1 LSSDVN
7 ECVEKVIKEL
17 NYFNELINIWKSA
30 GGGLSP

>member
-17 NYFNELINIWKSA
+17 NYFNELINIWKNLLM
-30 GGGLSP
+30 GG